1 MNKTWKVINNSV
13 MRMLSKILLF
23 NDPIMWL

>member
-1 MNKTWKVINNSV
+1 MNKTWQVINNSV

-23 NDPIMWL
+23 NDTIMWL